1 MVRTVSSRGKNSE
14 VIQHQN
20 RLLVLRLIRENKV
33 TSRVMLAEATGL
45 KQATITNI
53 VNELIEL
60 DYVKET
66 GLIAGNNGRRV
77 KGIMLND
84 EKMRVLTARFTSD
97 YYAVGI
103 FDLNGTCIKVEKK
116 FWERGDTFKKKIEIL
131 KAELL
136 LHKAH
141 ESHVK
146 HILGVGIVL
155 QGIVTSIEPEFL
167 EQINEDLETYLSR
180 YFTEQLDLDVYVDNM
195 SNMSAYYE
203 WNREISEKKEMRTL
217 VCLMI
222 GYSVDCAVIFDGKV
236 AQGRNGKAGHFGH
249 VSIDMNGPQC
259 ECGNRGCI
267 KNYISV
273 GAVRKRV
280 SELKKLYPESDLSE
294 SSNIREVIKAFY
306 NGDVLAKELYEEVAE
321 KLGVIIANLINQF
334 NPEAVWLGDE
344 IPNNDK
350 FEQMVKDSVRKRLPV
365 SRFERVEIK
374 IFREPR
380 KTEYDVG
387 MRGMS
392 LFVIN
397 EQLTTMK
404 LK

>member
-1 MVRTVSSRGKNSE
+1 MTDVMSSRGKNSE
-14 VIQHQN
+14 IIQQQN

-84 EKMRVLTARFTSD
+84 EKMRVLVARFTSD

-103 FDLNGTCIKVEKK
+103 FNLNGICIKVEKK
-116 FWERGDTFKKKIEIL
+116 FWEKESEFKKKIEIL

-136 LHKAH
+136 LYKAH
-141 ESHVK
+141 ESQEK
-146 HILGVGIVL
+146 QILGAGIVL
-155 QGIVTSIEPEFL
+155 QGIVTGIEPEFREHL
-167 EQINEDLETYLSR
+167 DEDLETYLSR
-180 YFTEQLDLDVYVDNM
+180 YFTEQLTLDVYVDNM

-203 WNREISEKKEMRTL
+203 WNREISQKKEIRTL

-273 GAVRKRV
+273 SAVRKRAA
-280 SELKKLYPESDLSE
+280 ELKALYPESNLTE
-294 SSNIREVIKAFY
+294 ESNIREIIKAFY
-306 NGDVLAKELYEEVAE
+306 NGEALAKQLYEEVAE

-334 NPEAVWLGDE
+334 NPESILIGDE
-344 IPNNDK
+344 IPNSDE
-350 FEQMVKDSVRKRLPV
+350 FERMVKSSVRKRLPKN
-365 SRFERVEIK
+365 RFDRVKIK
-374 IFREPR
+374 IFKEPR

-387 MRGMS
+387 MKGMS

-397 EQLTTMK
+397 EQLKTMK